1 MCLAKVYLSK
11 NGQND
16 LILEDIT
23 LLQTKGGKLYLRTIF
38 GEQKELWA
46 TIKEVDFQ
54 HSSIIVENLPQ
65 RKVE

>member
-16 LILEDIT
+16 LILEDVN
-23 LLQTKGGKLYLRTIF
+23 LLQTKRGKLHIRTVF

-54 HSSIIVENLPQ
+54 HSSIVLENPPQ
-65 RKVE
+65 RKIK

>member
-11 NGQND
+11 NGQNG
-16 LILEDIT
+16 LILEDVT
-23 LLQTKGGKLYLRTIF
+23 LMQSEGEKLYLRTIF
-38 GEQKELWA
+38 GEQKELDA

-65 RKVE
+65 RKVK